1 MKFWLIIFSM
11 SSLIIEDLNSFSFL
25 SIIVLKSSL
34 LTSFLSSWTAAAEKK
49 QNKQKK
55 TMCPSNCHH
64 NGFVAT
70 HALGHMMYGYKLL
83 VPMNQR
89 MLNKLSKEQ
98 NISGHKWSMTHRVL
112 KSHRRGWAQY
122 ICYHESRGH
131 IVFMITY
138 FRTNLFRNPTWRS
151 ITPIMNQITLQ

>member
-89 MLNKLSKEQ
+89 VLNKRSKEL
-98 NISGHKWSMTHRVL
+98 NISSHKWSTTHRVL
-112 KSHRRGWAQY
+112 KSQKSKMGLICTYGVDTLIHLYILFYTQY
-122 ICYHESRGH
+122 ES
-131 IVFMITY
+131 VWNMY
-138 FRTNLFRNPTWRS
+138 
-151 ITPIMNQITLQ
+151 Q